1 MEKKRVYFVFLRYL
15 ILIVLGIPN
24 LYLFY
29 AIFTPLT
36 VGPTFY
42 LFSLIDSSSYILDP
56 LTTTNP
62 TIFFKGAFASIIPA
76 CVAGAAYYLL
86 LILNLTTPMSL
97 KKRLWS
103 IAFLFGAFL
112 IINLAR
118 IVLFGFLLTE
128 NFNSFDLAHTATWY
142 FGSTIMVVLIWF
154 ANVLIFRIKTIPI
167 YTDIKGIVS
176 DIRGK
181 SGSVLRYTGA
191 NNGPV

>member
-1 MEKKRVYFVFLRYL
+1 MDKKSTYFVFLRYL
-15 ILIVLGIPN
+15 VLIILGIPN

-29 AIFTPLT
+29 LIFTPLT

-42 LFSLIDSSSYILDP
+42 IFSLIDSASYVLDP
-56 LTTTNP
+56 LTTANP

-103 IAFLFGAFL
+103 ILFLFGVFL
-112 IINLAR
+112 IINLGR

-128 NFNSFDLAHTATWY
+128 NFNSFNLAHTATWY
-142 FGSTIMVVLIWF
+142 FGSTIMVILIWF
-154 ANVLIFRIKTIPI
+154 ANVLIFKIKNIPV
-167 YTDIKGIVS
+167 YTDIKNIIS
-176 DIRGK
+176 DIRGE
-181 SGSVLRYTGA
+181 
-191 NNGPV
+191 NGPNRAILKYS

>member
-1 MEKKRVYFVFLRYL
+1 MEKKGVYFVFLRYL
-15 ILIVLGIPN
+15 ILIILGIPN

-42 LFSLIDSSSYILDP
+42 FFQLIDPSSYILDP

-86 LILNLTTPMSL
+86 LILNLTTPMSP

-103 IAFLFGAFL
+103 IIFLFGVFL
-112 IINLAR
+112 VINLAR

-128 NFNSFDLAHTATWY
+128 NFNSFNLAHTATWY

-154 ANVLIFRIKTIPI
+154 VNIRIFRIKDIPI
-167 YTDIKGIVS
+167 YTDIKNIVR
-176 DIRGK
+176 DIRGQ
-181 SGSVLRYTGA
+181 
-191 NNGPV
+191 NGPI